1 LSVYTSLPSLMSPFA
16 LSVLRT
22 KLCGAKE
29 GPKDEPGNEPAAA
42 VGTILRESPEGAEV
56 LLIKRAERDGDPWS
70 GHLAFPG
77 GKREPTDASLLA
89 TCIRET
95 EEEVGLRL
103 PPASLLARL
112 DDVRARTNGYR
123 VAQFVFAL
131 DDPGA
136 KVATNAEVAA
146 VLWVPLSRIEADEGK
161 ETMQWNA
168 GGRSIELPCVRL
180 GEHVLW
186 GMTYRMVSQVIA
198 LAR

>member
-1 LSVYTSLPSLMSPFA
+1 MSPFA
-16 LSVLRT
+16 LSLLRA
-22 KLCGAKE
+22 KLSANE
-29 GPKDEPGNEPAAA
+29 EEPTVDPENEPAAA
-42 VGTILRESPEGAEV
+42 VATLLREGPDGAEV

-77 GKREPTDASLLA
+77 GKREPGDASLLA

-103 PPASLLARL
+103 SPASLLARL
-112 DDVRARTNGYR
+112 EDVRARTNGYR

-136 KVATNAEVAA
+136 KVSTNAEVAA
-146 VLWVPLSRIEADEGK
+146 TLWVPLSRIEADTGK
-161 ETMQWNA
+161 ETMLWNA

-186 GMTYRMVSQVIA
+186 GMTYRMVSQVTA
-198 LAR
+198 FAR

>member
-1 LSVYTSLPSLMSPFA
+1 MSPFA
-16 LSVLRT
+16 LSLLRA
-22 KLCGAKE
+22 KLNRAKE
-29 GPKDEPGNEPAAA
+29 GPKDDPRNEPAAA
-42 VGTILRESPEGAEV
+42 VATILREGPEGAEV

-77 GKREPTDASLLA
+77 GKREPADASLLA
-89 TCIRET
+89 TCLRET

-103 PPASLLARL
+103 GPASLLARL

-131 DDPGA
+131 DDPSA
-136 KVATNAEVAA
+136 RVATNAEVAA
-146 VLWVPLSRIEADEGK
+146 TMWVPLSRIEADEGK